1 MGNQNSSKGNN
12 SDRKSARGSTPRHKR
27 TAADTETEARLQVE
41 EARRRAKE
49 EAEAEE
55 REKQEQKSASR
66 RDDSGGSSSSGGS
79 NRRRRSRGSSKDKK
93 RGDGNKKSRGS
104 KKQQKKQKKRS
115 KGGGSGDD
123 AKKPKSAKKEKIDHV
138 TRKLRED
145 DDTLQAEDLGEIDP
159 LEYGVE
165 WLETV
170 LERMNFD
177 VEVEG
182 KVEDDHFYF
191 DVTGRDAEVLLGV
204 GNNKPRSVEALQTL
218 LSAAIGRY
226 TESRKI
232 TLDVGGF
239 RDARSEDLEDVAR
252 QIGEMVKRIKKPM
265 TIAGYKSHERRV
277 IHDTLKGDN
286 ALATESTGDG
296 IFRKIC
302 IKPK

>member
-1 MGNQNSSKGNN
+1 MGNQNSSKGND
-12 SDRKSARGSTPRHKR
+12 SGRKSARGSTPRHKR
-27 TAADTETEARLQVE
+27 TPADTETEARLQVE

-49 EAEAEE
+49 EAEEEE
-55 REKQEQKSASR
+55 RAKKEQKSASR
-66 RDDSGGSSSSGGS
+66 RGDSNDSGDSGDS
-79 NRRRRSRGSSKDKK
+79 NRRRRSRGSSKK
-93 RGDGNKKSRGS
+93 NKKKSGG
-104 KKQQKKQKKRS
+104 QNKQKS
-115 KGGGSGDD
+115 KGQGEQKAKDDTSGEE
-123 AKKPKSAKKEKIDHV
+123 AKKPKKAKKEKIDHV

-145 DDTLQAEDLGEIDP
+145 EDTLEAEDRGEIDP

-170 LERMNFD
+170 LSRMNFD
-177 VEVEG
+177 VEVKG
-182 KVEDDHFYF
+182 KVEDDRFYF
-191 DVTGRDAEVLLGV
+191 DVTGEDSEVLLGM

-252 QIGEMVKRIKKPM
+252 QIGEMVKRINKPM
-265 TIAGYKSHERRV
+265 TLAGYKSHERRV
-277 IHDTLKGDN
+277 IHNTLKGDN
-286 ALATESTGDG
+286 ALTTESTGDG

>member
-1 MGNQNSSKGNN
+1 MGNHNSNKGND
-12 SDRKSARGSTPRHKR
+12 SGRKSARGSTPTHKR

-49 EAEAEE
+49 EAEAEKRAE
-55 REKQEQKSASR
+55 QEEQSASR
-66 RDDSGGSSSSGGS
+66 RDGSDD
-79 NRRRRSRGSSKDKK
+79 SRGQKK
-93 RGDGNKKSRGS
+93 SRGNKKSRG
-104 KKQQKKQKKRS
+104 KKKSRGGQQKSKDQDKSQKSR
-115 KGGGSGDD
+115 
-123 AKKPKSAKKEKIDHV
+123 KPKKSKIDHV
-138 TRKLRED
+138 TQKLRDD
-145 DDTLQAEDLGEIDP
+145 DDTLEAEDRGDIDP

-177 VEVEG
+177 VEVDSRS
-182 KVEDDHFYF
+182 EDDDLYY
-191 DVTGRDAEVLLGV
+191 DVSGKDAEVLLGM
-204 GNNKPRSVEALQTL
+204 GSNKPRSVEALQTL

-226 TESRKI
+226 SESRKI

-252 QIGEMVKRIKKPM
+252 QLGDHAKRVGKPL

-277 IHDTLKGDN
+277 IHDTLKSDN
-286 ALATESTGDG
+286 SLHTESTGDG
-296 IFRKIC
+296 IFRKLS